1 MVSLVLLNWIY
12 LKVMQNPGGSTAA
25 AVYAS
30 ESAGVNP
37 TFDLCYCA
45 SRVPAKAHRSGR
57 VFKMV
62 VDNPPIPTLTTQ
74 CTSPMKVAKRSMCW
88 S

>member
-37 TFDLCYCA
+37 TSTPAFTLCC
-45 SRVPAKAHRSGR
+45 SLRLQPRR
-57 VFKMV
+57 CQQNCF
-62 VDNPPIPTLTTQ
+62 TTQ
-74 CTSPMKVAKRSMCW
+74 RGTCWTSASFCPILSPVCQPEAQH
-88 S
+88 

>member
-37 TFDLCYCA
+37 TSTPAFTLCCSLRRQRRRCQQLIHSPKRNLLDERLVLSYSIA
-45 SRVPAKAHRSGR
+45 SVPA
-57 VFKMV
+57 
-62 VDNPPIPTLTTQ
+62 
-74 CTSPMKVAKRSMCW
+74 
-88 S
+88 